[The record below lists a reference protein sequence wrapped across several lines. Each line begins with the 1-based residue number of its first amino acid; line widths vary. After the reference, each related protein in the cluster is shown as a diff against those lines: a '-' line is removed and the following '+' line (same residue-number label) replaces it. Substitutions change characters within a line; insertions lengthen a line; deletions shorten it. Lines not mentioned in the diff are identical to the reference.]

1 MKHTKYL
8 HIHDWNYWWGYY
20 RCGKDWDT
28 FNGARFLSP
37 KTRLEKNPFFI
48 LTSITCLRSIR

>member
-8 HIHDWNYWWGYY
+8 HIHDWNTG
-20 RCGKDWDT
+20 
-28 FNGARFLSP
+28 GAIIAAARTGIPSTGPNFLSP
-37 KTRLEKNPFFI
+37 RTRLEKTPFFI